1 MKFRKLLTI
10 GLTVSMLAS
19 GTTVYAEKEY
29 DREVKSKVGITLDV
43 GDIQQISGDDGSIV
57 KVEDGKLYLDK
68 VGSCYVTLSDGTVL
82 YLTVLDKSSNEE
94 MVLGDGII
102 AEIPEDYYDEGV
114 SEEDTPIDGFTDLN
128 QEGTDLEIGNDSNV
142 SEGEIQSQEGYESET
157 GKKDTE
163 SGNNNIDQGDDGFTS
178 AKGTDQKSENSKI
191 VDVTATPNP
200 SERVEPSP
208 MPTVEATLTPTP
220 TEKVEEVTST
230 PTTVEV
236 TVTPTPK
243 EGKVEVIP
251 TEVPKKEEEITPTPT
266 EKVEEITPTPTVEVT
281 PIPTEKVEPTPTVE
295 VTPTPT
301 VEVTPSPI
309 MTVTPTSEVS
319 TTPEPI
325 ETPVPTPTEILKKD
339 EEEKDTG
346 KISVDDILKGKDVD
360 TGITPEDTTEVSLNS
375 KKLEKS
381 GVAKVKSS
389 SKIRESTH
397 TGNVGTHF
405 VLPILEG
412 NAKEYLS
419 TDESVAKVSA
429 NGTVLLVGEG
439 RAKVFVTTDDKVY
452 ACNVIS
458 LNTDF
463 DNSDVLLDWGT
474 SSYQLEVGG
483 TFLGEKPTYSLFKD
497 SDIASIDEN
506 GLLTFNGSGDVI
518 VQTDVA
524 GLKLNKKIIRNSR
537 RKYLWDGMQPA
548 IEQCLGTPYVF
559 GGETPGVGLDC
570 SAYVSYVLRS
580 VGLMSGRESAQGL
593 YNMFGVTSNPQP
605 GDIVYFAGTYDA
617 DGDYITHVGIY
628 AGDGMMYHSGKPNQK
643 QAIVG
648 YYAEHL
654 VGYGSITG
662 E

>member
-1 MKFRKLLTI
+1 MI
-10 GLTVSMLAS
+10 GLTVSTLATS
-19 GTTVYAEKEY
+19 LSTPVYAEKDY
-29 DREVKSKVGITLDV
+29 DREVKSKVGFTLDV
-43 GDIQQISGDDGSIV
+43 GGIQQVFGNEDNIV
-57 KVEDGKLYLDK
+57 RIEGGKLCLDK
-68 VGSCYVTLSDGTVL
+68 VGTCYVTLLDGTVL
-82 YLTVLDKSSNEE
+82 YLTVLDRYSTED
-94 MVLGDGII
+94 MILGDGII
-102 AEIPEDYYDEGV
+102 AESTGEEYEEGV
-114 SEEDTPIDGFTDLN
+114 SSEGTSVDGFSDLN
-128 QEGTDLEIGNDSNV
+128 KDSTNLEMGNDV
-142 SEGEIQSQEGYESET
+142 TTEESENQT
-157 GKKDTE
+157 GENTNLESGKKDDET
-163 SGNNNIDQGDDGFTS
+163 GDDEFTS
-178 AKGTDQKSENSKI
+178 VKDTEQISE
-191 VDVTATPNP
+191 
-200 SERVEPSP
+200 
-208 MPTVEATLTPTP
+208 
-220 TEKVEEVTST
+220 TENGVS
-230 PTTVEV
+230 V
-236 TVTPTPK
+236 TVTPTPM
-243 EGKVEVIP
+243 ETPVP
-251 TEVPKKEEEITPTPT
+251 TE
-266 EKVEEITPTPTVEVT
+266 T
-281 PIPTEKVEPTPTVE
+281 PIPTETPKPTETPVPTETPKPTETPTPTKT
-295 VTPTPT
+295 VTPTPIEVVKKEEDT
-301 VEVTPSPI
+301 EVTATPTPSVTPSETP
-309 MTVTPTSEVS
+309 TPSVTPIITPSETLIPSVEP
-319 TTPEPI
+319 TATPTPSPTPSPT
-325 ETPVPTPTEILKKD
+325 ETPIPTDTPSPTPTEILKKED
-339 EEEKDTG
+339 DG
-346 KISVDDILKGKDVD
+346 KVSVDDILKGKEVD
-360 TGITPEDTTEVSLNS
+360 TGIIPEDTTEVSLSS
-375 KKLEKS
+375 KKLEKN

-389 SKIRESTH
+389 SKIRESSH
-397 TGNVGTHF
+397 TGNVGTYF

-412 NAKEYLS
+412 DAKEYLS

-429 NGTVLLVGEG
+429 NGTVVLVGEG

-483 TFLGEKPTYSLFKD
+483 TFLGEKPTYSLFKG
-497 SDIASIDEN
+497 SDIASINEN
-506 GLLTFNGSGDVI
+506 GLLTFSGSGDVI

-559 GGETPGVGLDC
+559 GGETPGAGLDC

-605 GDIVYFAGTYDA
+605 GDIVYFTGTYDA

>member
-1 MKFRKLLTI
+1 MI
-10 GLTVSMLAS
+10 GLTVSTLAMS
-19 GTTVYAEKEY
+19 LSTPVYAEKDY
-29 DREVKSKVGITLDV
+29 DREVVSKVGFTLDV
-43 GDIQQISGDDGSIV
+43 GGIQQVFGNEDNIV
-57 KVEDGKLYLDK
+57 RIEEGKLYLDK
-68 VGSCYVTLSDGTVL
+68 VGTCYVTLLDGTVL
-82 YLTVLDKSSNEE
+82 YLTVLDKYSTEE

-102 AEIPEDYYDEGV
+102 AESQDEGYEEGV
-114 SEEDTPIDGFTDLN
+114 SDEDISFEDFTDLSQDSTN
-128 QEGTDLEIGNDSNV
+128 LETGNDGITDES
-142 SEGEIQSQEGYESET
+142 EIQTGESTDSDSGKKET
-157 GKKDTE
+157 ESGDKGFTSVKDTE
-163 SGNNNIDQGDDGFTS
+163 
-178 AKGTDQKSENSKI
+178 QKSEISEE
-191 VDVTATPNP
+191 VEVTATPTP
-200 SERVEPSP
+200 VEVVSP
-208 MPTVEATLTPTP
+208 TETPIPTETPKPTDTPKPTP
-220 TEKVEEVTST
+220 TEAIKDEKKDEDVK
-230 PTTVEV
+230 
-236 TVTPTPK
+236 VTPTPK
-243 EGKVEVIP
+243 ESVEPTETPIPTITPKESPEPTVTPTVEPTETPVPSITPSVEPTKIPKETPTQSVNPTETPTPTVIP
-251 TEVPKKEEEITPTPT
+251 SPTETPTPT
-266 EKVEEITPTPTVEVT
+266 ETPNQ
-281 PIPTEKVEPTPTVE
+281 
-295 VTPTPT
+295 
-301 VEVTPSPI
+301 
-309 MTVTPTSEVS
+309 
-319 TTPEPI
+319 
-325 ETPVPTPTEILKKD
+325 TPTEILKKEKED
-339 EEEKDTG
+339 EDKV
-346 KISVDDILKGKDVD
+346 SVDDILKGKEVD

-375 KKLEKS
+375 KKLKKN
-381 GVAKVKSS
+381 GVAKVKSN
-389 SKIRESTH
+389 SKIRESSH
-397 TGNVGTHF
+397 TGNVGTYF

-419 TDESVAKVSA
+419 TDENVAKVSA
-429 NGTVLLVGEG
+429 NGTVVLVGEG

-452 ACNVIS
+452 ACNVTS

-483 TFLGEKPTYSLFKD
+483 TFLGEKPTYSLFKG

-506 GLLTFNGSGDVI
+506 GLLTFSGSGDVI

-524 GLKLNKKIIRNSR
+524 GLKLNKKFIRNSR

-559 GGETPGVGLDC
+559 GGETPGAGLDC

-580 VGLMSGRESAQGL
+580 VGVMFGRESAQGL

-605 GDIVYFAGTYDA
+605 GDIVYFTGTYDA

>member
-1 MKFRKLLTI
+1 MI
-10 GLTVSMLAS
+10 GLTVSTLATS
-19 GTTVYAEKEY
+19 LSTPVYAEKDY
-29 DREVKSKVGITLDV
+29 DREVKSKVGFTLDV
-43 GDIQQISGDDGSIV
+43 GGIQQVFGNEDNIV
-57 KVEDGKLYLDK
+57 RIEGGKLYLDK
-68 VGSCYVTLSDGTVL
+68 VGTCYVTLLDGTVL
-82 YLTVLDKSSNEE
+82 YLTVLDRYSTEE

-102 AEIPEDYYDEGV
+102 VENQDDGYEEGV
-114 SEEDTPIDGFTDLN
+114 SDEDTSFEDFTDLN
-128 QEGTDLEIGNDSNV
+128 QDSTNLETGNDDITDES
-142 SEGEIQSQEGYESET
+142 EIQTGESTDSDLGKKETESGDEGFTSV
-157 GKKDTE
+157 KDTE
-163 SGNNNIDQGDDGFTS
+163 
-178 AKGTDQKSENSKI
+178 QKSEISEEGE
-191 VDVTATPNP
+191 VTATPTP
-200 SERVEPSP
+200 VEVVL
-208 MPTVEATLTPTP
+208 PTETPVPTDIPIPTDTPIPTETMIPTP
-220 TEKVEEVTST
+220 TEKINPT
-230 PTTVEV
+230 PTESIRGERKDEDVK
-236 TVTPTPK
+236 VTPTPK
-243 EGKVEVIP
+243 ESVEPTETPIPTVTPKESPEPTVTPTVAPTETPVPSITPSVEPTKIP
-251 TEVPKKEEEITPTPT
+251 TETPTPSVKPT
-266 EKVEEITPTPTVEVT
+266 ETPTPTV
-281 PIPTEKVEPTPTVE
+281 
-295 VTPTPT
+295 
-301 VEVTPSPI
+301 TPSP
-309 MTVTPTSEVS
+309 METQTPT
-319 TTPEPI
+319 
-325 ETPVPTPTEILKKD
+325 ETPSPTPTEILKKED
-339 EEEKDTG
+339 EG
-346 KISVDDILKGKDVD
+346 KVSVDDILKGKEVD

-375 KKLEKS
+375 KKLKKN
-381 GVAKVKSS
+381 GVAKVKSN
-389 SKIRESTH
+389 SKIRESSH
-397 TGNVGTHF
+397 TGNVGTYF

-412 NAKEYLS
+412 DAKEYLS

-429 NGTVLLVGEG
+429 NGTVVLVGEG

-452 ACNVIS
+452 ACDVIS

-483 TFLGEKPTYSLFKD
+483 TFLGEKPTYSLFKG

-506 GLLTFNGSGDVI
+506 GLLTFSGSGDVI

-524 GLKLNKKIIRNSR
+524 GLKLNKKFIRNSR
-537 RKYLWDGMQPA
+537 RKYLWEGMQPA

-559 GGETPGVGLDC
+559 GGETPGAGLDC

-605 GDIVYFAGTYDA
+605 GDIVYFTGTYDA

>member
-1 MKFRKLLTI
+1 MI
-10 GLTVSMLAS
+10 GLTVSTLATS
-19 GTTVYAEKEY
+19 LSTSVYAEKDY
-29 DREVKSKVGITLDV
+29 DREVKSKVGFTLDV
-43 GDIQQISGDDGSIV
+43 GGIQQVFGNEDNIV
-57 KVEDGKLYLDK
+57 RIEGGKLCLDK
-68 VGSCYVTLSDGTVL
+68 VGTCYVTLLDGTVL
-82 YLTVLDKSSNEE
+82 YLTVLDRYSTED
-94 MVLGDGII
+94 MILGDGII
-102 AEIPEDYYDEGV
+102 AESTGEEYEERVSSEGTSV
-114 SEEDTPIDGFTDLN
+114 DGFSDLN
-128 QEGTDLEIGNDSNV
+128 QDSTNLEMGNDATTW
-142 SEGEIQSQEGYESET
+142 ESENQT
-157 GKKDTE
+157 GENTNLESGKKDDET
-163 SGNNNIDQGDDGFTS
+163 GDGEFTS
-178 AKGTDQKSENSKI
+178 VKDTEQISETENGVS
-191 VDVTATPNP
+191 VTATPT
-200 SERVEPSP
+200 P
-208 MPTVEATLTPTP
+208 METLVPTETPIPTETPKPTETPVLTKTPKPTETPTP
-220 TEKVEEVTST
+220 TE
-230 PTTVEV
+230 
-236 TVTPTPK
+236 TVTPTPI
-243 EGKVEVIP
+243 EV
-251 TEVPKKEEEITPTPT
+251 VKKEEDTEVTATPTPSVT
-266 EKVEEITPTPTVEVT
+266 PSETPTPSVTPSETPTPSVTPIITPSETLIPSVEPTETPTPSPTPSPTET
-281 PIPTEKVEPTPTVE
+281 PIPTD
-295 VTPTPT
+295 
-301 VEVTPSPI
+301 TPS
-309 MTVTPTSEVS
+309 
-319 TTPEPI
+319 
-325 ETPVPTPTEILKKD
+325 PTPTEILKKED
-339 EEEKDTG
+339 DG
-346 KISVDDILKGKDVD
+346 KVSVDDILKGKEVD
-360 TGITPEDTTEVSLNS
+360 TGIIPEDTTEVSMSS
-375 KKLEKS
+375 KKLEKN

-389 SKIRESTH
+389 SKIRESSH
-397 TGNVGTHF
+397 TGNVGTYF

-412 NAKEYLS
+412 DAKEYLS

-429 NGTVLLVGEG
+429 NGTVVLVGEG

-463 DNSDVLLDWGT
+463 DNSDVLLDWCT

-483 TFLGEKPTYSLFKD
+483 TFLGEKPTYSLFKG

-506 GLLTFNGSGDVI
+506 GLLTFSGSGDVI

-559 GGETPGVGLDC
+559 GGETPGAGLDC

-605 GDIVYFAGTYDA
+605 GDIVYFTGTYDA

>member
-1 MKFRKLLTI
+1 MI
-10 GLTVSMLAS
+10 GLTVSTLATS
-19 GTTVYAEKEY
+19 LSTPVYAEKDY
-29 DREVKSKVGITLDV
+29 DREVKSKVGFTLDV
-43 GDIQQISGDDGSIV
+43 GGIQQVFGNEDNIV
-57 KVEDGKLYLDK
+57 RIEGGKLCLDK
-68 VGSCYVTLSDGTVL
+68 VGTCYVTLLDGTVL
-82 YLTVLDKSSNEE
+82 YLTVLDRYSTED
-94 MVLGDGII
+94 MILGDGII
-102 AEIPEDYYDEGV
+102 AESTWEEYEEGV
-114 SEEDTPIDGFTDLN
+114 SSEGTSVDDFSDLN
-128 QEGTDLEIGNDSNV
+128 QDSTNLEMGNDATTK
-142 SEGEIQSQEGYESET
+142 ESENQT
-157 GKKDTE
+157 GENTNLESGKKDDET
-163 SGNNNIDQGDDGFTS
+163 GDDEFTS
-178 AKGTDQKSENSKI
+178 VKDTEQISE
-191 VDVTATPNP
+191 
-200 SERVEPSP
+200 
-208 MPTVEATLTPTP
+208 
-220 TEKVEEVTST
+220 TENGVS
-230 PTTVEV
+230 V
-236 TVTPTPK
+236 TVTPTPM
-243 EGKVEVIP
+243 ETPVPTETPIP
-251 TEVPKKEEEITPTPT
+251 TETPKPTETPVPTKTPKPTETPTPT
-266 EKVEEITPTPTVEVT
+266 ETVTPTPIEVVKKEEDTEVTATPTPSVTPSETPTPSVTPSETPIPSVTPSEIPTPSVTPIITPSETLIPSVEPTATPTPSPTPSPTET
-281 PIPTEKVEPTPTVE
+281 PIPTD
-295 VTPTPT
+295 
-301 VEVTPSPI
+301 TPS
-309 MTVTPTSEVS
+309 
-319 TTPEPI
+319 
-325 ETPVPTPTEILKKD
+325 PTPTEILKKED
-339 EEEKDTG
+339 DG
-346 KISVDDILKGKDVD
+346 KVSVDDILKGKEVD
-360 TGITPEDTTEVSLNS
+360 TGIIPEDTTEVSLSS
-375 KKLEKS
+375 KKLEKN

-389 SKIRESTH
+389 SKIRESSH
-397 TGNVGTHF
+397 TGNVGTYF

-412 NAKEYLS
+412 DAKEYLS

-429 NGTVLLVGEG
+429 NGTVVLVGEG

-474 SSYQLEVGG
+474 SNYQLEVGE
-483 TFLGEKPTYSLFKD
+483 TFLGEKPTYSLFKG

-506 GLLTFNGSGDVI
+506 GLLTFSGSGDVI

-559 GGETPGVGLDC
+559 GGETPGAGLDC

-605 GDIVYFAGTYDA
+605 GDIVYFTGTYDA

>member
-1 MKFRKLLTI
+1 MI
-10 GLTVSMLAS
+10 GLTVSTLATS
-19 GTTVYAEKEY
+19 LSTPVYAEKDY
-29 DREVKSKVGITLDV
+29 DREVKSKVGFTLDV
-43 GDIQQISGDDGSIV
+43 GGIQQVFGNEDNIV
-57 KVEDGKLYLDK
+57 RIESGKLYLDK
-68 VGSCYVTLSDGTVL
+68 VGTCYVTLLDGTVL
-82 YLTVLDKSSNEE
+82 YLTVLDKYSTEE

-102 AEIPEDYYDEGV
+102 AENQDEGYEEGV
-114 SEEDTPIDGFTDLN
+114 SDEDTSFEDFTDLN
-128 QEGTDLEIGNDSNV
+128 QDSINLETGNDGITDES
-142 SEGEIQSQEGYESET
+142 EIQTGESTDSDLGKKETESGDEGFTSV
-157 GKKDTE
+157 KDTE
-163 SGNNNIDQGDDGFTS
+163 
-178 AKGTDQKSENSKI
+178 QKSEISEE
-191 VDVTATPNP
+191 VEVTATPTP
-200 SERVEPSP
+200 
-208 MPTVEATLTPTP
+208 VEAVSPTETPVPTDTPTPTDTPKPTETPRPTP
-220 TEKVEEVTST
+220 TEKINPT
-230 PTTVEV
+230 PTESIRDEKNEDVK
-236 TVTPTPK
+236 VTPTPK
-243 EGKVEVIP
+243 ESVEPTETPIPTVTPKESPEPTVIP
-251 TEVPKKEEEITPTPT
+251 TVAPTETPVPSITPSVEPTKIPTETPTPSVKPTETPTPMVTPSPMETPTPT
-266 EKVEEITPTPTVEVT
+266 E
-281 PIPTEKVEPTPTVE
+281 
-295 VTPTPT
+295 
-301 VEVTPSPI
+301 TPS
-309 MTVTPTSEVS
+309 
-319 TTPEPI
+319 
-325 ETPVPTPTEILKKD
+325 PTPTEILKKED
-339 EEEKDTG
+339 EG
-346 KISVDDILKGKDVD
+346 KVSVDDILKGKEVD

-375 KKLEKS
+375 KKLKKN
-381 GVAKVKSS
+381 GVAKVKSN
-389 SKIRESTH
+389 SKIRESSH
-397 TGNVGTHF
+397 TGNVGTYF

-412 NAKEYLS
+412 DAKEYLS

-429 NGTVLLVGEG
+429 NGTVVLVGEG

-452 ACNVIS
+452 ACDVIS

-483 TFLGEKPTYSLFKD
+483 TFLGEKPTYSLFKG

-524 GLKLNKKIIRNSR
+524 GLKLNKKFIRNSR

-559 GGETPGVGLDC
+559 GGETPGAGLDC

-605 GDIVYFAGTYDA
+605 GDIVYFTGTYDA

>member
-1 MKFRKLLTI
+1 MI
-10 GLTVSMLAS
+10 GLTVSTLATS
-19 GTTVYAEKEY
+19 LSTPVYAEKDY
-29 DREVKSKVGITLDV
+29 DREVKSKVGFTLDV
-43 GDIQQISGDDGSIV
+43 GGIQQVFGNEDNIV
-57 KVEDGKLYLDK
+57 RIEGGKLYLDK
-68 VGSCYVTLSDGTVL
+68 VGTCYVTLLDGTVL
-82 YLTVLDKSSNEE
+82 YLSVLDKYSTEE

-102 AEIPEDYYDEGV
+102 AESQDEGYEEGV
-114 SEEDTPIDGFTDLN
+114 SDEGISFEDFTDLN
-128 QEGTDLEIGNDSNV
+128 QDSTNLETGNDDITDES
-142 SEGEIQSQEGYESET
+142 EIQTGESTDSDLGKKETESGDEGFTSV
-157 GKKDTE
+157 KDTE
-163 SGNNNIDQGDDGFTS
+163 
-178 AKGTDQKSENSKI
+178 QKSEISEE
-191 VDVTATPNP
+191 VEVTATPTP
-200 SERVEPSP
+200 
-208 MPTVEATLTPTP
+208 VEAVSPTETPIPTETPRPTDTPRPTP
-220 TEKVEEVTST
+220 TEKINPT
-230 PTTVEV
+230 PTESIKDEKKDEDVK
-236 TVTPTPK
+236 VTPTPK
-243 EGKVEVIP
+243 ESVEPTETPIPTVTPKESPEPTVTPTVAPTETPVPSITPSVEPTKIP
-251 TEVPKKEEEITPTPT
+251 TETPTPSVKPTETPAPTVTPSPMETPTPT
-266 EKVEEITPTPTVEVT
+266 E
-281 PIPTEKVEPTPTVE
+281 
-295 VTPTPT
+295 
-301 VEVTPSPI
+301 TPS
-309 MTVTPTSEVS
+309 
-319 TTPEPI
+319 
-325 ETPVPTPTEILKKD
+325 PTPTEILKKED
-339 EEEKDTG
+339 EG
-346 KISVDDILKGKDVD
+346 KVSVDDILKGKEVD

-375 KKLEKS
+375 KKLKKN
-381 GVAKVKSS
+381 GVAKVKSN
-389 SKIRESTH
+389 SKIRESSH
-397 TGNVGTHF
+397 TGSVGTYF

-412 NAKEYLS
+412 DAKEYLS

-429 NGTVLLVGEG
+429 NGTVVLVGEG

-483 TFLGEKPTYSLFKD
+483 TFLGEKPTYSLFKG

-506 GLLTFNGSGDVI
+506 GLLTFSGSGDVI

-524 GLKLNKKIIRNSR
+524 GLKLNKKFIRNSR

-559 GGETPGVGLDC
+559 GGETPGAGLDC

-605 GDIVYFAGTYDA
+605 GDIVYFTGTYDA

>member
-1 MKFRKLLTI
+1 MI
-10 GLTVSMLAS
+10 GLTVSTLATS
-19 GTTVYAEKEY
+19 LSTPVYAEKDY
-29 DREVKSKVGITLDV
+29 DREVKSKVGFTLDV
-43 GDIQQISGDDGSIV
+43 GGIQQVFGNEDNIV
-57 KVEDGKLYLDK
+57 RIEDGKLCLDK
-68 VGSCYVTLSDGTVL
+68 VGTCYVTLLDGTVL
-82 YLTVLDKSSNEE
+82 YLTVLDKYSTED
-94 MVLGDGII
+94 MILGDGII
-102 AEIPEDYYDEGV
+102 AESTEEEYEEGV
-114 SEEDTPIDGFTDLN
+114 SS
-128 QEGTDLEIGNDSNV
+128 EGTSVDDFSDLSQDSTNLEMGNDAIA
-142 SEGEIQSQEGYESET
+142 EESENQT
-157 GKKDTE
+157 GENTNLESGKKDSET
-163 SGNNNIDQGDDGFTS
+163 GDDGFTS
-178 AKGTDQKSENSKI
+178 GKDTEQISETEN
-191 VDVTATPNP
+191 DVSVTVTPIPTETPAPTETPKPTETPVPTESPIPTETPRPTETPIPTETA
-200 SERVEPSP
+200 
-208 MPTVEATLTPTP
+208 TPTP
-220 TEKVEEVTST
+220 TEKVT
-230 PTTVEV
+230 PTPTEVAKKEEEDTEV
-236 TVTPTPK
+236 TVTPTPS
-243 EGKVEVIP
+243 
-251 TEVPKKEEEITPTPT
+251 
-266 EKVEEITPTPTVEVT
+266 
-281 PIPTEKVEPTPTVE
+281 VEPTPTVE
-295 VTPTPT
+295 PTKTPTPSVAPSET
-301 VEVTPSPI
+301 PTPSVEPTKTPTPSP
-309 MTVTPTSEVS
+309 TPSPT
-319 TTPEPI
+319 
-325 ETPVPTPTEILKKD
+325 ETPIPTDTPSPTPTEILKKED
-339 EEEKDTG
+339 DG
-346 KISVDDILKGKDVD
+346 KVSVDDILKGKEVD
-360 TGITPEDTTEVSLNS
+360 TGITPEDTTEVSLSS
-375 KKLEKS
+375 KKLEKN

-389 SKIRESTH
+389 SKIRESSH
-397 TGNVGTHF
+397 TGNVGTYF

-412 NAKEYLS
+412 DAKEYLS

-429 NGTVLLVGEG
+429 NGTVVLVGEG

-483 TFLGEKPTYSLFKD
+483 TFLGEKPTYSLFKG

-506 GLLTFNGSGDVI
+506 GLLTFSGSGDVI

-559 GGETPGVGLDC
+559 GGETPGAGLDC

-605 GDIVYFAGTYDA
+605 GDIVYFTGTYDA

>member
-1 MKFRKLLTI
+1 MI
-10 GLTVSMLAS
+10 GLTVSTLATS
-19 GTTVYAEKEY
+19 LSTPVYAEKDY
-29 DREVKSKVGITLDV
+29 DREVKFKVGFTLDV
-43 GDIQQISGDDGSIV
+43 GGIQQVFGNENNIV
-57 KVEDGKLYLDK
+57 RIEGGKLYLDK
-68 VGSCYVTLSDGTVL
+68 VGTCYVTLLDGTVL
-82 YLTVLDKSSNEE
+82 YLTVLDKYSTEE

-102 AEIPEDYYDEGV
+102 AENQDEGYEEGV
-114 SEEDTPIDGFTDLN
+114 SDEDTSFEDFTDLN
-128 QEGTDLEIGNDSNV
+128 QDSTNLETGNDGITDKS
-142 SEGEIQSQEGYESET
+142 EIQTGESTDSDLGKKETESGEEGFTSV
-157 GKKDTE
+157 KDTE
-163 SGNNNIDQGDDGFTS
+163 
-178 AKGTDQKSENSKI
+178 QKSEISEE
-191 VDVTATPNP
+191 VEVTATPTP
-200 SERVEPSP
+200 
-208 MPTVEATLTPTP
+208 VEAVSPTEIPVPTDTPIPTETPKPTP
-220 TEKVEEVTST
+220 TEKVNPT
-230 PTTVEV
+230 PTESIKDEKKDEDVK
-236 TVTPTPK
+236 VTPTPK
-243 EGKVEVIP
+243 ESVEPTETPIPTVTPKESPEPTVTPTVAPTETPVPSITPSVEPTKIP
-251 TEVPKKEEEITPTPT
+251 TETPTPSVKPTETPTPTVTPNPTETPTPT
-266 EKVEEITPTPTVEVT
+266 ETPSPTPTD
-281 PIPTEKVEPTPTVE
+281 
-295 VTPTPT
+295 
-301 VEVTPSPI
+301 
-309 MTVTPTSEVS
+309 
-319 TTPEPI
+319 
-325 ETPVPTPTEILKKD
+325 ILKKED
-339 EEEKDTG
+339 EG
-346 KISVDDILKGKDVD
+346 KVSVDDILKGKEVD

-375 KKLEKS
+375 KKLKKN
-381 GVAKVKSS
+381 GVAKVKSN
-389 SKIRESTH
+389 SKIRESSH
-397 TGNVGTHF
+397 TGNVGTYF

-412 NAKEYLS
+412 DAKEYLS

-429 NGTVLLVGEG
+429 NGTVVLVGEG

-452 ACNVIS
+452 ACDVIS

-483 TFLGEKPTYSLFKD
+483 TFLGEKPTYSLFKG

-506 GLLTFNGSGDVI
+506 GLLTFSGSGDVI

-524 GLKLNKKIIRNSR
+524 GLKLNKKFIRNSR

-559 GGETPGVGLDC
+559 GGETPGAGLDC

-605 GDIVYFAGTYDA
+605 GDIVYFTGTYDA

>member
-1 MKFRKLLTI
+1 MI
-10 GLTVSMLAS
+10 GLTVSTLATS
-19 GTTVYAEKEY
+19 LSTPVYAEKDY
-29 DREVKSKVGITLDV
+29 DREVKSKVGFTLDV
-43 GDIQQISGDDGSIV
+43 GGIQQVFGNEDNIV
-57 KVEDGKLYLDK
+57 RIEDGKLCLDK
-68 VGSCYVTLSDGTVL
+68 VGTCYVTLLDGTVL
-82 YLTVLDKSSNEE
+82 YLTVLDKYSTED
-94 MVLGDGII
+94 MILGDGII
-102 AEIPEDYYDEGV
+102 AESTEEEYEEGV
-114 SEEDTPIDGFTDLN
+114 SSEGTSVDGFSDLN
-128 QEGTDLEIGNDSNV
+128 QDSTNLEMGNDV
-142 SEGEIQSQEGYESET
+142 TTEESENQT
-157 GKKDTE
+157 GENTNLESGKKDDET
-163 SGNNNIDQGDDGFTS
+163 GDDEFTS
-178 AKGTDQKSENSKI
+178 VKDTEQISETENDVS
-191 VDVTATPNP
+191 VTA
-200 SERVEPSP
+200 
-208 MPTVEATLTPTP
+208 TPTP
-220 TEKVEEVTST
+220 TET
-230 PTTVEV
+230 PV
-236 TVTPTPK
+236 
-243 EGKVEVIP
+243 P
-251 TEVPKKEEEITPTPT
+251 TETSKPTETPVPTETPIPMETITPTPT
-266 EKVEEITPTPTVEVT
+266 ETITPTPTEVVKKEEDTEVTATPTPSVEPTKTPTPTVEPTKKPT
-281 PIPTEKVEPTPTVE
+281 PSTTPTV
-295 VTPTPT
+295 T
-301 VEVTPSPI
+301 
-309 MTVTPTSEVS
+309 
-319 TTPEPI
+319 PI
-325 ETPVPTPTEILKKD
+325 ETPIPSVEPTASPTPSPTPSLTETPVPTDTPSPTPTEILKKED
-339 EEEKDTG
+339 DG
-346 KISVDDILKGKDVD
+346 KVSVDDILKGKEVD
-360 TGITPEDTTEVSLNS
+360 TGIIPEDTTEVSLSS
-375 KKLEKS
+375 KKLEKN

-389 SKIRESTH
+389 SKIRESSH
-397 TGNVGTHF
+397 TGNVGTYF

-412 NAKEYLS
+412 DAKEYLS

-429 NGTVLLVGEG
+429 NGTVVLVGEG

-483 TFLGEKPTYSLFKD
+483 TFLGEKPTYSLFKG

-506 GLLTFNGSGDVI
+506 GLLTFSGSGDVI

-559 GGETPGVGLDC
+559 GGETPGAGLDC

-605 GDIVYFAGTYDA
+605 GDIVYFTGTYDA

>member
-1 MKFRKLLTI
+1 MI
-10 GLTVSMLAS
+10 GLTVSTLATS
-19 GTTVYAEKEY
+19 PSTPVYAEKDY
-29 DREVKSKVGITLDV
+29 DREVKSKVGFTLDV
-43 GDIQQISGDDGSIV
+43 GGIQQVFGNEDNIV
-57 KVEDGKLYLDK
+57 RIECGKLYLDK
-68 VGSCYVTLSDGTVL
+68 VGTCYVTLLDGTVL
-82 YLTVLDKSSNEE
+82 YLTVLDRYSTED
-94 MVLGDGII
+94 MILGDGII
-102 AEIPEDYYDEGV
+102 AESTGEEYEEGV
-114 SEEDTPIDGFTDLN
+114 SSEGTSVDDFSDLN
-128 QEGTDLEIGNDSNV
+128 QDSTNLEMGNDATT
-142 SEGEIQSQEGYESET
+142 GESENQT
-157 GKKDTE
+157 GENTNLESGKKDDET
-163 SGNNNIDQGDDGFTS
+163 GDDEFTS
-178 AKGTDQKSENSKI
+178 VKDTEQISE
-191 VDVTATPNP
+191 
-200 SERVEPSP
+200 
-208 MPTVEATLTPTP
+208 
-220 TEKVEEVTST
+220 TENGVS
-230 PTTVEV
+230 V
-236 TVTPTPK
+236 TVTPTPM
-243 EGKVEVIP
+243 ETQVP
-251 TEVPKKEEEITPTPT
+251 TETPVPTKTPKPTETPVPTKTPKPTETPTPT
-266 EKVEEITPTPTVEVT
+266 ETVTPTPIEVVKKEEDTEVTATPTPSVTPSETPTPSVTPSETPTPSVTPIITPSETLIPSVEPTATPTPSPTPSQTET
-281 PIPTEKVEPTPTVE
+281 PIPTD
-295 VTPTPT
+295 
-301 VEVTPSPI
+301 TPS
-309 MTVTPTSEVS
+309 
-319 TTPEPI
+319 
-325 ETPVPTPTEILKKD
+325 PTPTEILKKED
-339 EEEKDTG
+339 DG
-346 KISVDDILKGKDVD
+346 KVSVDDILKGKEVD
-360 TGITPEDTTEVSLNS
+360 TGIIPEDTTEVSLSS
-375 KKLEKS
+375 KKLEKN

-389 SKIRESTH
+389 SKIRESSH
-397 TGNVGTHF
+397 TGNVGTYF

-412 NAKEYLS
+412 DAKEYLS

-429 NGTVLLVGEG
+429 NGTVVLVGEG

-483 TFLGEKPTYSLFKD
+483 TFLGEKPTYSLFKG

-506 GLLTFNGSGDVI
+506 GLLTFSGSGDVI

-559 GGETPGVGLDC
+559 GGETPGAGLDC

-605 GDIVYFAGTYDA
+605 GDIVYFTGTYDA

>member
-1 MKFRKLLTI
+1 MI
-10 GLTVSMLAS
+10 GLTVSTLATS
-19 GTTVYAEKEY
+19 LSTPVYAEKDY
-29 DREVKSKVGITLDV
+29 DREVKSKVGFTLDV
-43 GDIQQISGDDGSIV
+43 GGIQQVFGNEDNIV
-57 KVEDGKLYLDK
+57 RIEGGKLYLDK
-68 VGSCYVTLSDGTVL
+68 VGTCYVTLLNGTVL
-82 YLTVLDKSSNEE
+82 YLTVLDKYSTEE

-102 AEIPEDYYDEGV
+102 AENQDEGYEEGV
-114 SEEDTPIDGFTDLN
+114 SDEDISFEDFTDLN
-128 QEGTDLEIGNDSNV
+128 QDSTNLETGNSDITDES
-142 SEGEIQSQEGYESET
+142 EIQTGESTDSDLGKKETESGDEGFTSV
-157 GKKDTE
+157 KDTE
-163 SGNNNIDQGDDGFTS
+163 
-178 AKGTDQKSENSKI
+178 QKSEISEE
-191 VDVTATPNP
+191 VEVTATPTP
-200 SERVEPSP
+200 
-208 MPTVEATLTPTP
+208 VEAVLPTETPVPTDTPIPTETPKPTP
-220 TEKVEEVTST
+220 TEKINPT
-230 PTTVEV
+230 PTIKDEKKDEDVK
-236 TVTPTPK
+236 VTPTPK
-243 EGKVEVIP
+243 ESVEPTETPIPTVTPKESPEPTVTPTVTPTETHVPSITPSVEPTEIP
-251 TEVPKKEEEITPTPT
+251 TETPTPSVKPTETPTPTVTPSPTETPTPT
-266 EKVEEITPTPTVEVT
+266 E
-281 PIPTEKVEPTPTVE
+281 
-295 VTPTPT
+295 
-301 VEVTPSPI
+301 TPS
-309 MTVTPTSEVS
+309 
-319 TTPEPI
+319 
-325 ETPVPTPTEILKKD
+325 PTPTEILKKED
-339 EEEKDTG
+339 EG
-346 KISVDDILKGKDVD
+346 KVSVDDILKGKEVD

-375 KKLEKS
+375 KKLKKN
-381 GVAKVKSS
+381 GVAKVKSN
-389 SKIRESTH
+389 SKIRESSH
-397 TGNVGTHF
+397 TGNVGTYF

-412 NAKEYLS
+412 DAKEYLS

-429 NGTVLLVGEG
+429 NGTVVLVGEG

-452 ACNVIS
+452 ACDVIS

-483 TFLGEKPTYSLFKD
+483 TFLGEKPTYSLFKG

-506 GLLTFNGSGDVI
+506 GLLTFSGSGDVI

-524 GLKLNKKIIRNSR
+524 GLKLNKKFIRNSR

-559 GGETPGVGLDC
+559 GGETPGAGLDC

-605 GDIVYFAGTYDA
+605 GDIVYFTGTYDA

>member
-1 MKFRKLLTI
+1 MI
-10 GLTVSMLAS
+10 GLTVSTLATS
-19 GTTVYAEKEY
+19 LSIPVYAEKDY
-29 DREVKSKVGITLDV
+29 DREVKSKVGFTLDV
-43 GDIQQISGDDGSIV
+43 GGIQQVFGNEDNIV
-57 KVEDGKLYLDK
+57 RIESGKLYLDK
-68 VGSCYVTLSDGTVL
+68 VGTCYVTLLDGTVL
-82 YLTVLDKSSNEE
+82 YLTVLDRYSTEE

-102 AEIPEDYYDEGV
+102 AENQGEGYEEGV
-114 SEEDTPIDGFTDLN
+114 SDEGISFEDFTDLN
-128 QEGTDLEIGNDSNV
+128 QDSTNLETGNSDITDES
-142 SEGEIQSQEGYESET
+142 EIQTGESTDSDLGKKETESGDEGFTSV
-157 GKKDTE
+157 KDTE
-163 SGNNNIDQGDDGFTS
+163 
-178 AKGTDQKSENSKI
+178 QKSEISEEEE
-191 VDVTATPNP
+191 VTATPTP
-200 SERVEPSP
+200 
-208 MPTVEATLTPTP
+208 VEAVSPTETPIPTETTIPTETPRPTP
-220 TEKVEEVTST
+220 TEKINPT
-230 PTTVEV
+230 PTESIKDEKKDEDVK
-236 TVTPTPK
+236 VTPTPK
-243 EGKVEVIP
+243 ESVEPTEAPIPTVTPKESPEPTVTPTVAPTETPVPSITPSVEPTKIP
-251 TEVPKKEEEITPTPT
+251 TETPTPSVKPIETPKPTVTPSPTETPTPT
-266 EKVEEITPTPTVEVT
+266 E
-281 PIPTEKVEPTPTVE
+281 
-295 VTPTPT
+295 
-301 VEVTPSPI
+301 TPS
-309 MTVTPTSEVS
+309 
-319 TTPEPI
+319 
-325 ETPVPTPTEILKKD
+325 PTPTEILKKED
-339 EEEKDTG
+339 EG
-346 KISVDDILKGKDVD
+346 KVSVDDILKGKEVD

-375 KKLEKS
+375 KKLKKN
-381 GVAKVKSS
+381 GVAKVKSN
-389 SKIRESTH
+389 SKIRESSH
-397 TGNVGTHF
+397 TGNVGTYF

-412 NAKEYLS
+412 DAKEYLS

-429 NGTVLLVGEG
+429 NGTVVLVGEG

-452 ACNVIS
+452 ACDVIS

-483 TFLGEKPTYSLFKD
+483 TFLGEKPTYSLFKG

-506 GLLTFNGSGDVI
+506 GLLTFSGSGDVI

-524 GLKLNKKIIRNSR
+524 GLKLNKKFIRNSR

-559 GGETPGVGLDC
+559 GGETPGAGLDC

>member
-1 MKFRKLLTI
+1 MI
-10 GLTVSMLAS
+10 GLTVSTLATS
-19 GTTVYAEKEY
+19 LSTPVYAEKDY
-29 DREVKSKVGITLDV
+29 DREVKSKVGFTLDV
-43 GDIQQISGDDGSIV
+43 GGIQQVFGNEDNIV
-57 KVEDGKLYLDK
+57 RIEGGKLYLDK
-68 VGSCYVTLSDGTVL
+68 VGTCYVTLLDGTVL
-82 YLTVLDKSSNEE
+82 YLTVLDRYSTED
-94 MVLGDGII
+94 MILGDGII
-102 AEIPEDYYDEGV
+102 AESTGEEYEEGV
-114 SEEDTPIDGFTDLN
+114 SSEGTSVDGFSDLN
-128 QEGTDLEIGNDSNV
+128 QDSTNLEMGNDATT
-142 SEGEIQSQEGYESET
+142 GESENQT
-157 GKKDTE
+157 GENTNLESGKKDDET
-163 SGNNNIDQGDDGFTS
+163 GDDEFTS
-178 AKGTDQKSENSKI
+178 VKDTEQISETENGVSVTVTSTPMETPVPTETPIPTETSKP
-191 VDVTATPNP
+191 TETP
-200 SERVEPSP
+200 V
-208 MPTVEATLTPTP
+208 PTETPKPTETPTP
-220 TEKVEEVTST
+220 TE
-230 PTTVEV
+230 
-236 TVTPTPK
+236 TVTPTPI
-243 EGKVEVIP
+243 EV
-251 TEVPKKEEEITPTPT
+251 VKKEEDTEVTATLTPSVIPSETPIPSVTPSEIPTPSVTPIITPSETLIPSVEPTATPTPS
-266 EKVEEITPTPTVEVT
+266 PTPSPTET
-281 PIPTEKVEPTPTVE
+281 PIPTD
-295 VTPTPT
+295 
-301 VEVTPSPI
+301 TPS
-309 MTVTPTSEVS
+309 
-319 TTPEPI
+319 
-325 ETPVPTPTEILKKD
+325 PTPTEILKKED
-339 EEEKDTG
+339 DG
-346 KISVDDILKGKDVD
+346 KVSVDDILKGKEVD
-360 TGITPEDTTEVSLNS
+360 TGIIPEDTTEVSLSS
-375 KKLEKS
+375 KKLEKN

-389 SKIRESTH
+389 SKIRESSH
-397 TGNVGTHF
+397 TGNVGTYF

-412 NAKEYLS
+412 DAKEYLS

-429 NGTVLLVGEG
+429 NGTVVLVGEG

-483 TFLGEKPTYSLFKD
+483 TFLGEKPTYFLFKG

-506 GLLTFNGSGDVI
+506 GLLTFSGSGDVI

-559 GGETPGVGLDC
+559 GGETPGAGLDC

-605 GDIVYFAGTYDA
+605 GDIVYFTGTYDA

>member
-1 MKFRKLLTI
+1 MST
-10 GLTVSMLAS
+10 LATS
-19 GTTVYAEKEY
+19 LSTPVYAEKDY
-29 DREVKSKVGITLDV
+29 DREVKSKVGFTLDV
-43 GDIQQISGDDGSIV
+43 GGIQQVFGNEDNIV
-57 KVEDGKLYLDK
+57 RIEDGKLCLDK
-68 VGSCYVTLSDGTVL
+68 VGTCYVTLLDGTVL
-82 YLTVLDKSSNEE
+82 YLTVLDKYNTEE

-102 AEIPEDYYDEGV
+102 AENSEEEYKEGV
-114 SEEDTPIDGFTDLN
+114 SSDGTSVDGFSDLSQDSTNLEMGNGAITEESKSQTGEDTNLDL
-128 QEGTDLEIGNDSNV
+128 
-142 SEGEIQSQEGYESET
+142 

-163 SGNNNIDQGDDGFTS
+163 TGSDEFTS
-178 AKGTDQKSENSKI
+178 VKGTEQISETEN
-191 VDVTATPNP
+191 DVSVTVTPTP
-200 SERVEPSP
+200 TETPVPTETPIP
-208 MPTVEATLTPTP
+208 METPVPTETPKPTETPVPTETPIPTETVTPTP
-220 TEKVEEVTST
+220 TEKVT
-230 PTTVEV
+230 PTPTEIVKKEEDTEV
-236 TVTPTPK
+236 TVTPTPS
-243 EGKVEVIP
+243 VEP
-251 TEVPKKEEEITPTPT
+251 TKTPTPSVTPSVTPT
-266 EKVEEITPTPTVEVT
+266 ETPTPSVTPTKTPTPSVTPSVTPTETPTPSAEPTTSPTPSQTSSPTET
-281 PIPTEKVEPTPTVE
+281 PIPTD
-295 VTPTPT
+295 
-301 VEVTPSPI
+301 TPS
-309 MTVTPTSEVS
+309 
-319 TTPEPI
+319 
-325 ETPVPTPTEILKKD
+325 PTPTEILKKED
-339 EEEKDTG
+339 DG
-346 KISVDDILKGKDVD
+346 KVSVDDILKGKEVD
-360 TGITPEDTTEVSLNS
+360 TGIIPEDTTEVSLSS
-375 KKLEKS
+375 KKLEKN

-389 SKIRESTH
+389 SKIRESSH
-397 TGNVGTHF
+397 TGNVGTYF

-412 NAKEYLS
+412 DAKEYLS

-429 NGTVLLVGEG
+429 NGTVVLVGEG

-483 TFLGEKPTYSLFKD
+483 TFLGEKPTYSLFKG

-506 GLLTFNGSGDVI
+506 GLLTFSGSGDVI

-559 GGETPGVGLDC
+559 GGETPGAGLDC

-580 VGLMSGRESAQGL
+580 VGLMSGRESAQEL

-605 GDIVYFAGTYDA
+605 GDIVYFTGTYDA

>member
-1 MKFRKLLTI
+1 MI
-10 GLTVSMLAS
+10 GLTVSTLATS
-19 GTTVYAEKEY
+19 LSTPVYAEKDY
-29 DREVKSKVGITLDV
+29 DREVKSKVGFTLDV
-43 GDIQQISGDDGSIV
+43 GGIQQVFGNEDNIV
-57 KVEDGKLYLDK
+57 RIESGKLYLDK
-68 VGSCYVTLSDGTVL
+68 VGTCYVTLLDGTVL
-82 YLTVLDKSSNEE
+82 YLTVLDKYSTEE

-102 AEIPEDYYDEGV
+102 AENQDEGYEEGV
-114 SEEDTPIDGFTDLN
+114 SDEDISFEDFTDLN
-128 QEGTDLEIGNDSNV
+128 QDSTNLETGNDGITDES
-142 SEGEIQSQEGYESET
+142 EIQTGESTDSDLGKKETESGDEGFTSV
-157 GKKDTE
+157 KDTE
-163 SGNNNIDQGDDGFTS
+163 
-178 AKGTDQKSENSKI
+178 QKSEISEE
-191 VDVTATPNP
+191 VEVTATPTP
-200 SERVEPSP
+200 
-208 MPTVEATLTPTP
+208 VEAVSPTETPVPTDTPIPTDTPRPTP
-220 TEKVEEVTST
+220 TEKINPT
-230 PTTVEV
+230 PTESIKDEKKDEDVN
-236 TVTPTPK
+236 VTPTPK
-243 EGKVEVIP
+243 ESVEPTETPIPTVTPKESPEPTVTPTVAPTETPVPSIAPSVEPTKIP
-251 TEVPKKEEEITPTPT
+251 TETSTPSVKPTETPTPTVTPSPTETPTPT
-266 EKVEEITPTPTVEVT
+266 E
-281 PIPTEKVEPTPTVE
+281 
-295 VTPTPT
+295 
-301 VEVTPSPI
+301 TPS
-309 MTVTPTSEVS
+309 
-319 TTPEPI
+319 
-325 ETPVPTPTEILKKD
+325 PTPTEILKKED
-339 EEEKDTG
+339 EDKV
-346 KISVDDILKGKDVD
+346 SVDDILKGKEVD

-375 KKLEKS
+375 KKLKKN
-381 GVAKVKSS
+381 GVAKVTSN
-389 SKIRESTH
+389 SKIRESSH
-397 TGNVGTHF
+397 TGNVGTYF

-412 NAKEYLS
+412 DAKEYLS

-429 NGTVLLVGEG
+429 NGTVVLVGEG

-452 ACNVIS
+452 ACDVIS

-483 TFLGEKPTYSLFKD
+483 TFLGEKPTYSLFKG

-506 GLLTFNGSGDVI
+506 GLLTFSGSGDVI

-524 GLKLNKKIIRNSR
+524 GLKLNKKFIRNSR

-559 GGETPGVGLDC
+559 GGETPGAGLDC

-605 GDIVYFAGTYDA
+605 GDIVYFTGTYDA

>member
-1 MKFRKLLTI
+1 MKFRKLLMI
-10 GLTVSMLAS
+10 GLTVSTLATS
-19 GTTVYAEKEY
+19 LSTPVYAEKDY
-29 DREVKSKVGITLDV
+29 DREVKSKVGFTLDV
-43 GDIQQISGDDGSIV
+43 GGIQQVFGNEDNIV
-57 KVEDGKLYLDK
+57 RIEGGKLYLDK
-68 VGSCYVTLSDGTVL
+68 VGTCYVTLLDGTVL
-82 YLTVLDKSSNEE
+82 YLTVLDKYSTED
-94 MVLGDGII
+94 MILGDGII
-102 AEIPEDYYDEGV
+102 AESTEEEYEEGV
-114 SEEDTPIDGFTDLN
+114 SSEGTSVDGFSDLN
-128 QEGTDLEIGNDSNV
+128 QDSTNLEMGNDDTTK
-142 SEGEIQSQEGYESET
+142 ESENQT
-157 GKKDTE
+157 GENTNLESGKKDDET
-163 SGNNNIDQGDDGFTS
+163 GDDEFTS
-178 AKGTDQKSENSKI
+178 VKDTEQISETENGVS
-191 VDVTATPNP
+191 VTVAPTPMETP
-200 SERVEPSP
+200 V
-208 MPTVEATLTPTP
+208 PTETPIPTETPKPTETPVPTETPKPTETPTP
-220 TEKVEEVTST
+220 TE
-230 PTTVEV
+230 
-236 TVTPTPK
+236 TVTPTPI
-243 EGKVEVIP
+243 EV
-251 TEVPKKEEEITPTPT
+251 VKKEEDTEVTATLTPSVIPSETPIPSVTPSEIPTPSVTPIITPSETLTPSVEPTATPTPS
-266 EKVEEITPTPTVEVT
+266 PTPSPTET
-281 PIPTEKVEPTPTVE
+281 PIPTD
-295 VTPTPT
+295 
-301 VEVTPSPI
+301 TPS
-309 MTVTPTSEVS
+309 
-319 TTPEPI
+319 
-325 ETPVPTPTEILKKD
+325 PTPTEILKKED
-339 EEEKDTG
+339 DG
-346 KISVDDILKGKDVD
+346 KVSVDDILKGKEVD
-360 TGITPEDTTEVSLNS
+360 TGIIPEDTTEVSLSS
-375 KKLEKS
+375 KKLEKN

-389 SKIRESTH
+389 SKIRESSH
-397 TGNVGTHF
+397 TGNVGTYF

-412 NAKEYLS
+412 DAKEYLS

-429 NGTVLLVGEG
+429 NGTVVLVGEG

-483 TFLGEKPTYSLFKD
+483 TFLGEKPTYSLFKG

-506 GLLTFNGSGDVI
+506 GLLTFSGSGDVI

-559 GGETPGVGLDC
+559 GGETPGAGLDC

-605 GDIVYFAGTYDA
+605 GDIVYFTGTYDA

>member
-1 MKFRKLLTI
+1 MI
-10 GLTVSMLAS
+10 GLTVSTLATS
-19 GTTVYAEKEY
+19 LSTPVYAEKDY
-29 DREVKSKVGITLDV
+29 DREVKSKVGFTLDV
-43 GDIQQISGDDGSIV
+43 GGIQQVFGNENNIV
-57 KVEDGKLYLDK
+57 RIESGKLYLDK
-68 VGSCYVTLSDGTVL
+68 VGTCYVTLLDGTVL
-82 YLTVLDKSSNEE
+82 YLTVLDKYSTEE

-102 AEIPEDYYDEGV
+102 AENQDEGYEEGV
-114 SEEDTPIDGFTDLN
+114 SDEDTSFEDFTDLN
-128 QEGTDLEIGNDSNV
+128 QDSTNLETGNDDITDES
-142 SEGEIQSQEGYESET
+142 EIQTGESIDSDLGKKET
-157 GKKDTE
+157 ESGDGGFTSVKDTE
-163 SGNNNIDQGDDGFTS
+163 
-178 AKGTDQKSENSKI
+178 QKSEISEE
-191 VDVTATPNP
+191 VEVTATPTP
-200 SERVEPSP
+200 
-208 MPTVEATLTPTP
+208 VEAVSPTETPVPTETPIPTDTPIPTETPKPTP
-220 TEKVEEVTST
+220 TEKINPT
-230 PTTVEV
+230 PTESIRDEKKDEDVN
-236 TVTPTPK
+236 VTPTPK
-243 EGKVEVIP
+243 ESVEPTETPIPTVTPKESPEPTVTPTVAPTETPVPSITPSVEPTKIP
-251 TEVPKKEEEITPTPT
+251 TETPTPSVKPTETPTPTPSPTETPTPT
-266 EKVEEITPTPTVEVT
+266 E
-281 PIPTEKVEPTPTVE
+281 
-295 VTPTPT
+295 
-301 VEVTPSPI
+301 TPS
-309 MTVTPTSEVS
+309 
-319 TTPEPI
+319 
-325 ETPVPTPTEILKKD
+325 PTPTEILKKED
-339 EEEKDTG
+339 EDKV
-346 KISVDDILKGKDVD
+346 SVDDILKGKEVD

-375 KKLEKS
+375 KKLKKN
-381 GVAKVKSS
+381 GVAKVKSN
-389 SKIRESTH
+389 SKIRESSH
-397 TGNVGTHF
+397 TGNVGTYF

-412 NAKEYLS
+412 DAKEYLS

-429 NGTVLLVGEG
+429 NGTVVLVGEG

-452 ACNVIS
+452 ACDVIS

-483 TFLGEKPTYSLFKD
+483 TFLGEKPTYSLFKG

-506 GLLTFNGSGDVI
+506 GLLTFSGSGDVI

-524 GLKLNKKIIRNSR
+524 GLKLNKKFIRNSR

-559 GGETPGVGLDC
+559 GGETPGAGLDC

-605 GDIVYFAGTYDA
+605 GDIVYFTGTYDA

>member
-1 MKFRKLLTI
+1 MI
-10 GLTVSMLAS
+10 GLTVSTL
-19 GTTVYAEKEY
+19 TTSLSTPVYAEKDY
-29 DREVKSKVGITLDV
+29 DREVKSKVGFTLDV
-43 GDIQQISGDDGSIV
+43 GGIQQVFGNEDNIV
-57 KVEDGKLYLDK
+57 RIEGGKLYLDK
-68 VGSCYVTLSDGTVL
+68 VGTCYVTLLDGTVL
-82 YLTVLDKSSNEE
+82 YLTVLDRYSTEE

-102 AEIPEDYYDEGV
+102 AENQDEGYEEGV
-114 SEEDTPIDGFTDLN
+114 SDEGISFEDFTDLN
-128 QEGTDLEIGNDSNV
+128 QDSTNLETGNDDITDES
-142 SEGEIQSQEGYESET
+142 EIQTGESTDSDLGKKETESGDEGFTSV
-157 GKKDTE
+157 KDTE
-163 SGNNNIDQGDDGFTS
+163 
-178 AKGTDQKSENSKI
+178 QKSEISEE
-191 VDVTATPNP
+191 VEVTATPTP
-200 SERVEPSP
+200 
-208 MPTVEATLTPTP
+208 VEAVSPTETPIPTETPRPTDTPRPTP
-220 TEKVEEVTST
+220 TEKINPT
-230 PTTVEV
+230 PTESIKDEKKDEDVK
-236 TVTPTPK
+236 VTPTPK
-243 EGKVEVIP
+243 ESVEPTETPIPTVTPKESPEPTVTPTVAPTETPVPSITPSVEPTKIP
-251 TEVPKKEEEITPTPT
+251 TETPTPSVKPTETPAPTVTPSPMETPTPT
-266 EKVEEITPTPTVEVT
+266 E
-281 PIPTEKVEPTPTVE
+281 
-295 VTPTPT
+295 
-301 VEVTPSPI
+301 TPS
-309 MTVTPTSEVS
+309 
-319 TTPEPI
+319 
-325 ETPVPTPTEILKKD
+325 PTPTEILKKED
-339 EEEKDTG
+339 EG
-346 KISVDDILKGKDVD
+346 KVSVDDILKGKEVD

-375 KKLEKS
+375 KKLKKN
-381 GVAKVKSS
+381 GVAKVKSN
-389 SKIRESTH
+389 SKIRESSH
-397 TGNVGTHF
+397 TGNVGTYF

-412 NAKEYLS
+412 DAKEYLS

-429 NGTVLLVGEG
+429 NGTVVLVGEG

-483 TFLGEKPTYSLFKD
+483 TFLGEKPTYSLFKG

-506 GLLTFNGSGDVI
+506 GLLTFSGSGDVI

-524 GLKLNKKIIRNSR
+524 GLKLNKKFIRNSR

-559 GGETPGVGLDC
+559 GGETPGAGLDC

-605 GDIVYFAGTYDA
+605 GDIVYFTGTYDA

>member
-1 MKFRKLLTI
+1 MKFRKLLMI
-10 GLTVSMLAS
+10 GLTVSTLATS
-19 GTTVYAEKEY
+19 LSTPVYAEKDY
-29 DREVKSKVGITLDV
+29 DREVKSKVGFTLDV
-43 GDIQQISGDDGSIV
+43 GGIQQVFGNEDNIV
-57 KVEDGKLYLDK
+57 RIEGGKLCLDK
-68 VGSCYVTLSDGTVL
+68 VGTCYVTLLDGTVL
-82 YLTVLDKSSNEE
+82 YLTVLDRYSTED
-94 MVLGDGII
+94 MILGDGII
-102 AEIPEDYYDEGV
+102 AESTEEEYEEGV
-114 SEEDTPIDGFTDLN
+114 SSEGTSVDSFSDLN
-128 QEGTDLEIGNDSNV
+128 QDSTNLEMGNDATT
-142 SEGEIQSQEGYESET
+142 GESENQT
-157 GKKDTE
+157 GENTNLESGKKNDETGDDEFTSVKDTE
-163 SGNNNIDQGDDGFTS
+163 QI
-178 AKGTDQKSENSKI
+178 SE
-191 VDVTATPNP
+191 
-200 SERVEPSP
+200 
-208 MPTVEATLTPTP
+208 
-220 TEKVEEVTST
+220 TENGVS
-230 PTTVEV
+230 V
-236 TVTPTPK
+236 TVTPTPM
-243 EGKVEVIP
+243 ETPVPTETPIP
-251 TEVPKKEEEITPTPT
+251 TETSKPTETPVPTKTPKPTETPTPT
-266 EKVEEITPTPTVEVT
+266 ETVTPTPIEVVKKEEDTEVTATPTPSVIPSETPTPSVTPIITPSETLIPSAEPTATPTPSPTPSPTET
-281 PIPTEKVEPTPTVE
+281 PIPTD
-295 VTPTPT
+295 
-301 VEVTPSPI
+301 TPS
-309 MTVTPTSEVS
+309 
-319 TTPEPI
+319 
-325 ETPVPTPTEILKKD
+325 PTPTEILKKED
-339 EEEKDTG
+339 DG
-346 KISVDDILKGKDVD
+346 KVSVDDILKGKEVD
-360 TGITPEDTTEVSLNS
+360 TGIIPEDTTEVSLSS
-375 KKLEKS
+375 KKLEKN

-389 SKIRESTH
+389 SKIRESSH
-397 TGNVGTHF
+397 TGNVGTYF

-412 NAKEYLS
+412 DAKEYLS

-429 NGTVLLVGEG
+429 NGTVVLVGEG

-483 TFLGEKPTYSLFKD
+483 TFLGEKPTYSLFKG

-506 GLLTFNGSGDVI
+506 GLLTFSGSGDVI

-559 GGETPGVGLDC
+559 GGETPGAGLDC

-605 GDIVYFAGTYDA
+605 GDIVYFTGTYDA

>member
-1 MKFRKLLTI
+1 MI
-10 GLTVSMLAS
+10 GLTVSTLATS
-19 GTTVYAEKEY
+19 LSTPVYAEKDY
-29 DREVKSKVGITLDV
+29 DREVKSKVGFTLDV
-43 GDIQQISGDDGSIV
+43 GGIQQVFGNEDNIV
-57 KVEDGKLYLDK
+57 RIESGKLYLDK
-68 VGSCYVTLSDGTVL
+68 VGTCYVTLLDGTVL
-82 YLTVLDKSSNEE
+82 YLTVLDKYSTEE
-94 MVLGDGII
+94 MVLGNGII
-102 AEIPEDYYDEGV
+102 AENQDEGYEEGV
-114 SEEDTPIDGFTDLN
+114 SDEDTSFEDFTDLN
-128 QEGTDLEIGNDSNV
+128 QDSTNLETGNDGITDKS
-142 SEGEIQSQEGYESET
+142 EIQTGESTDSELGKKETESGDEGFTSV
-157 GKKDTE
+157 KDTE
-163 SGNNNIDQGDDGFTS
+163 
-178 AKGTDQKSENSKI
+178 QKSEISEE
-191 VDVTATPNP
+191 VEVTATPTP
-200 SERVEPSP
+200 
-208 MPTVEATLTPTP
+208 VEAVSPTETPVPTETPIPTETPKPTETPRPTP
-220 TEKVEEVTST
+220 TEKVNPT
-230 PTTVEV
+230 PTESIRGEKKDEGVN
-236 TVTPTPK
+236 VTPTPK
-243 EGKVEVIP
+243 ESVEPTEAPIPTVTPTVAPTETPVPSITPSVEPTKIP
-251 TEVPKKEEEITPTPT
+251 TETPTPSVKPTETPTPTVTPSPTETPTPT
-266 EKVEEITPTPTVEVT
+266 E
-281 PIPTEKVEPTPTVE
+281 
-295 VTPTPT
+295 
-301 VEVTPSPI
+301 TPS
-309 MTVTPTSEVS
+309 
-319 TTPEPI
+319 
-325 ETPVPTPTEILKKD
+325 PTPTEILKKED
-339 EEEKDTG
+339 EDKV
-346 KISVDDILKGKDVD
+346 SVDDILKGKEVD

-375 KKLEKS
+375 KKLKKN
-381 GVAKVKSS
+381 GVAKVKSN
-389 SKIRESTH
+389 SKIRKSSH
-397 TGNVGTHF
+397 TGNVGTYF

-412 NAKEYLS
+412 DAKEYLS

-429 NGTVLLVGEG
+429 NGTVVLVGEG

-452 ACNVIS
+452 ACDVIS

-483 TFLGEKPTYSLFKD
+483 TFLGEKPTYSLFKG

-506 GLLTFNGSGDVI
+506 GLLTFSGSGDVI

-524 GLKLNKKIIRNSR
+524 GLKLNKKFIRNSR

-559 GGETPGVGLDC
+559 GGETPGAGLDC

-605 GDIVYFAGTYDA
+605 GDIVYFTGTYDA